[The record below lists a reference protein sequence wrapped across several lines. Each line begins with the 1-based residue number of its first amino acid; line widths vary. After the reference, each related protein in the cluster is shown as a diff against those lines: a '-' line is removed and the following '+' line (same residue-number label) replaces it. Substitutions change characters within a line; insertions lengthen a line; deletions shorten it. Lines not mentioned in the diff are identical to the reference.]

1 MIKYAIFEKFPKSMK
16 KYESMPSGNP
26 GPFMG
31 VKKQVRLILK

>member
-26 GPFMG
+26 ASD
-31 VKKQVRLILK
+31 V